1 MNYEFTQD
9 LGQLLRNFQQ
19 QAAFSLAQITKC
31 VLDSPIE
38 EGFNL
43 KNGLA
48 AEAPITAYH
57 ITPSIMTMA
66 IEKAV
71 LYLVQA
77 HISKASETTTSN
89 TDSNFI
95 EDDLPHRQIDC
106 LMKGLLS
113 LEVTI
118 GGSQEVGRVL
128 KSLLQEYGDIISESW
143 SCDYET

>member
-1 MNYEFTQD
+1 MNYEFTHD
-9 LGQLLRNFQQ
+9 LRQLLRKFQQ
-19 QAAFSLAQITKC
+19 QAAFSVAQITKC

-43 KNGLA
+43 RNGLA
-48 AEAPITAYH
+48 MEAPITAYH
-57 ITPSIMTMA
+57 VTPSVMTTA

-71 LYLVQA
+71 LYLVQVQV
-77 HISKASETTTSN
+77 SKASEMTKSN
-89 TDSNFI
+89 TDSNSI
-95 EDDLPHRQIDC
+95 KEDLPHRHIDC

-128 KSLLQEYGDIISESW
+128 KSLLQDYGDIISECW